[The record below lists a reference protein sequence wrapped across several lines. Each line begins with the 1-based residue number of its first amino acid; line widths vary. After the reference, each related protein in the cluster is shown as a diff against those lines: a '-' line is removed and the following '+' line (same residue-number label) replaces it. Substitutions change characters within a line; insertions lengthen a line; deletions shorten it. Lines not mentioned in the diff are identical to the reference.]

1 MGTVVT
7 DASAKILRL
16 SPAFVA
22 PAALIFGPFYLGL
35 IHAPLRSIQFYPM
48 VAGLVLA
55 LGTLLDIKGVEGDRR
70 WIGADS
76 FATWTLLATLIGSI
90 AYLVALIF

>member
-1 MGTVVT
+1 MVI

-16 SPAFVA
+16 NPAFVA
-22 PAALIFGPFYLGL
+22 PAALIFAPFYLGL

-48 VAGLVLA
+48 AAGVVLA
-55 LGTLLDIKGVEGDRR
+55 FGTRLDIKGVEGDRR

-76 FATWTLLATLIGSI
+76 FATWTLLTTVIGGI